1 MTSPMQRIIVAD
13 TSCLILLQKIQQ
25 LELLRELFGE
35 IIITKEV
42 TKEFNIELPDF
53 FKLQEPKDPNYFK
66 ILRTFLD
73 KGEASVIALA
83 LEQEDCL
90 LIIDEAK
97 GRKEARS
104 LGIKIT
110 GTLGVLLLA
119 KEKNLINA
127 IKPLLLQIEDT
138 NFRISKALIDKA
150 LKMAN
155 EGNLA

>member
-1 MTSPMQRIIVAD
+1 MQRIIVAD
-13 TSCLILLQKIQQ
+13 TSCLILLQKIQG
-25 LELLRELFGE
+25 LDLLRELFAE
-35 IIITKEV
+35 ISITKEV
-42 TKEFNIELPDF
+42 AEEFNVELPDF
-53 FKLQEPKDPNYFK
+53 FRVREPKDPNYFK

-73 KGEASVIALA
+73 KGEASVIAMA

-119 KEKNLINA
+119 KDKNLIKA
-127 IKPLLLQIEDT
+127 IKPLIQKIEDT

-155 EGNLA
+155 EELLP